1 MPIIT
6 IASTKGGVGK
16 STLTAN
22 IIAQMSASGCRIACI
37 DADPQ
42 NSLFKW
48 NKIRELMIKQ
58 GEKLNPFFMVSTQG
72 EALITIAQERSA
84 QGDYVFIDC
93 AGVDDLNT
101 RTALVK
107 ADYIL
112 TISPPTAVDLWEMDT
127 MIQLVRSLELKVKR
141 KIPVL
146 LVFNRVPVNKHTKTL
161 QDAITFL
168 EESNLHFTHVF
179 EAVIKDRISFQYA
192 FREGKSIMEYMPAD
206 RTARNE
212 MITFCN
218 ELIQYLNHGKENH

>member
-16 STLTAN
+16 STLTTN
-22 IIAQMSASGCRIACI
+22 LITQISAMGHKVVCI

-58 GEKLNPFFMVSTQG
+58 GEPLTPVFMVSTQG

-84 QGDYVFIDC
+84 QGEYVFIDS
-93 AGVDDLNT
+93 AGVDDPNT

-112 TISPPTAVDLWEMDT
+112 TVSPPTAVDLWELDT
-127 MIQLVRSLELKVKR
+127 MLKLVRSLEQKVNR
-141 KIPVL
+141 TIPL
-146 LVFNRVPVNKHTKTL
+146 LLAFNRVSTNKNSKTI
-161 QDAITFL
+161 QDALTFL
-168 EESNLHFTHVF
+168 DESRLFFSYVF
-179 EAVIKDRISFQYA
+179 ESVIKDRISFQYA
-192 FREGKSIMEYMPAD
+192 FREGKSIMEYAPIDQSA
-206 RTARNE
+206 RTE
-212 MITFCN
+212 IHHFCN
-218 ELIQYLNHGKENH
+218 ELITYLNRPNA